1 MERGMPSDRGNGQSA
16 PGLAPWIG
24 RKDLQ
29 DLDRD
34 VTEPGY
40 PAPGDDQ
47 GQSDHDA
54 DAGRPVQLEIPA
66 TEQQVTG
73 E

>member
-16 PGLAPWIG
+16 PGLAPWM
-24 RKDLQ
+24 

-34 VTEPGY
+34 VTEPGC

>member
-1 MERGMPSDRGNGQSA
+1 
-16 PGLAPWIG
+16 
-24 RKDLQ
+24 
-29 DLDRD
+29 
-34 VTEPGY
+34 VTEPGC